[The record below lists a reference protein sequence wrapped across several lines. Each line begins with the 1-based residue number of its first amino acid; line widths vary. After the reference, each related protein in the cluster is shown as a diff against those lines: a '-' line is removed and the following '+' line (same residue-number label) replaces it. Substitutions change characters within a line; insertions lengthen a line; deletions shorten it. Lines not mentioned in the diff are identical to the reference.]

1 MKKINKDVS
10 INLRQKTAL
19 YKVKDKIIDRIN
31 YIEPN
36 KYKKIIYDDE
46 SNSIYNKTEKDR
58 ITNILDY
65 FINKMNHITDP
76 AIRKDYI
83 TNFVKTYIM
92 WYDIM
97 SISTLKNLSSSTGMF
112 KYVREY
118 ELENIFSFESFVK
131 FYDDNK
137 NNIKIK
143 IIYDKI
149 NKIKERINEEKDMC
163 NRKNDIIYYIENF
176 SMFPEKIFNLLCLYI
191 IYTKMYQFINIYS
204 KDNKIIFTFNQQ
216 REKNRLLLLFGNIND
231 TIYINNTVRIKIQEY
246 MNHIIDAVKTEKNL
260 NMEMINSIYQDIAKE
275 YLP

>member
-163 NRKNDIIYYIENF
+163 NRKNDIIYYIEKCRKKTHL
-176 SMFPEKIFNLLCLYI
+176 SIVVLTILLSL
-191 IYTKMYQFINIYS
+191 Q
-204 KDNKIIFTFNQQ
+204 
-216 REKNRLLLLFGNIND
+216 
-231 TIYINNTVRIKIQEY
+231 
-246 MNHIIDAVKTEKNL
+246 
-260 NMEMINSIYQDIAKE
+260 
-275 YLP
+275 